1 MSQLYALIVLFTDC
15 TRAASFRNYRAS
27 KPKLGQM
34 SKYLTAC
41 KMRKSSVKC
50 LSLNEGQSSALKVE
64 VLCFRCFL
72 I

>member
-27 KPKLGQM
+27 KPKLCQM

-41 KMRKSSVKC
+41 KIAEEFGEVSESERRSVI
-50 LSLNEGQSSALKVE
+50 GAQG
-64 VLCFRCFL
+64 
-72 I
+72 